1 MKLSLKKKRFPIG
14 GINNNHGILHLWRF
28 VQTSKASIVMPHAL
42 KYLPCYSERFSYTG
56 SGLPGFLSMG
66 S

>member
-1 MKLSLKKKRFPIG
+1 MTLLLLCCY
-14 GINNNHGILHLWRF
+14 GILETLTF

>member
-1 MKLSLKKKRFPIG
+1 MKLSLKKQRFPIG

-42 KYLPCYSERFSYTG
+42 K
-56 SGLPGFLSMG
+56 
-66 S
+66 